1 MFKTV
6 LVVLGISSCFT
17 IKKVRQDT
25 RVQYELDGARSK
37 LLAAYASHVQSRPP
51 WRSDIHTGGDTS
63 AARVMACFVVCWVAA
78 TAFISPPHAHRVTQP
93 RSVSMMSIAGEG
105 DVFRRA
111 EFWEPDTCTLLD
123 LANVLG
129 RWDSASEWG
138 TRSEF
143 ALVKAKRKEDMA
155 QGATKKRF
163 EMAQRIGVVERVA
176 LLQNVPKMPF
186 RNAKLAAAFGRSVA
200 DFETMPVTKVALDV
214 VFDALVES
222 KSGLIKPEL
231 CDERRARWMTPEGG
245 LDEGAIRAGLYRSR
259 IVVLF
264 SWLFFGKGRILSVAV
279 GLKLIIDIADLK
291 DELGALGPYVDQ
303 LLAAGA
309 VVAAVVGVRN
319 QASVAAATSDY
330 KTVSAEEADAARLA
344 EADDSNQYTTVF
356 SKIGSKNTKSA
367 SQETSIKEKIMN
379 VVSQPFLFP
388 LIVALGGIL
397 SLNLIKQN

>member
-1 MFKTV
+1 
-6 LVVLGISSCFT
+6 
-17 IKKVRQDT
+17 
-25 RVQYELDGARSK
+25 
-37 LLAAYASHVQSRPP
+37 
-51 WRSDIHTGGDTS
+51 
-63 AARVMACFVVCWVAA
+63 MACFVVCWVAA
-78 TAFISPPHAHRVTQP
+78 TAFISPLYAHRVTQP

-105 DVFRRA
+105 NVFRRA

-264 SWLFFGKGRILSVAV
+264 SWLFFGKGRILSFAV
-279 GLKLIIDIADLK
+279 GLKLIIDVADLK

-319 QASVAAATSDY
+319 QAGVAAATSDY